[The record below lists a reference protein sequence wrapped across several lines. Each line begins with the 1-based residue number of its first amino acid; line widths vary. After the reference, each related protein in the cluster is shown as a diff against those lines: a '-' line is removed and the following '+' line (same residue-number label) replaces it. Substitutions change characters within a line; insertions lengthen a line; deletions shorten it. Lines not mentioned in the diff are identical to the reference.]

1 MAVTEAVT
9 RKLGPL
15 PVWGWAAVIGGGFLV
30 VRFLGGG
37 SGTAGGITG
46 GTGPTGPAGEPGEP
60 GAPGEQGLEGIPG
73 LPGEPGI
80 PGEPGPEGIPGLP
93 GLPGE
98 PGPTGEAGPT
108 GPTGPAG
115 PAGPA
120 GRPDIAYTNLLAQLF
135 DWYAQYD
142 RTRNYIQS
150 LQISGGTVT
159 DAEEARIKSLDV
171 NPGTAGYKEKY
182 VTGSGTTYYN
192 LRFTQNKIATLL
204 TQLRG
209 LS

>member
-15 PVWGWAAVIGGGFLV
+15 PVWGWAAVIGGGFLAF
-30 VRFLGGG
+30 RFLSGGSTGGG
-37 SGTAGGITG
+37 TVTVPGAGL
-46 GTGPTGPAGEPGEP
+46 PGEP
-60 GAPGEQGLEGIPG
+60 GAPGEPG
-73 LPGEPGI
+73 LPGEPGTPGEQGPEGQQGF
-80 PGEPGPEGIPGLP
+80 PGEPGLP
-93 GLPGE
+93 GVPGE
-98 PGPTGEAGPT
+98 VGPIGPT
-108 GPTGPAG
+108 GPTG

-182 VTGSGTTYYN
+182 VTSSGTTYYN
-192 LRFTQNKIATLL
+192 LRFSQNKIATLL